1 MKTVVELGH
10 IVAGPTAGLIF
21 HDLGFRV
28 IKVEPLEGEK
38 GRRLPD
44 TSVGVFPYFNRG
56 KESIALDMKKEDGKE
71 ILFNILAKADILI
84 DNLSPG
90 YLDSIGVTYEKIH
103 GVKHDLVI
111 LSIKG
116 YGPGKYEKKK
126 SLDFPI
132 EVQSGVAF
140 MNGLTGRPMRLGSSI
155 IDMSVAMFGVIQ
167 ALHALMEGDKGETGR
182 VIRVGMFE
190 TAAFLMGQ
198 HIATYQIMGTPLKPF
213 NEQGFAWSVYDFFAT
228 RDKKEVFIAITSD
241 KQWMSL
247 CEELGMDICHDRAYE
262 TNESRYARR
271 DRLIPV
277 IRNRIRELDYVE
289 LAKILDSYNI
299 SHATLNEPWCL
310 VDDEHLSEKMVK
322 TVFGDHELR
331 VPATPE
337 ARITDDFVP
346 PLGLNTLEILREI
359 GYSEDQ
365 IDRLVRDRIA
375 YESQQ
380 KTKMK

>member
-28 IKVEPLEGEK
+28 IKVEPLDGEK

-90 YLDSIGVTYEKIH
+90 YLDSIGVTYENIH
-103 GVKHDLVI
+103 RVRHDLVI

-167 ALHALMEGDKGETGR
+167 ALHALMEGDNGETDR

-213 NEQGFAWSVYDFFAT
+213 NEQGFAWSVYDFFTT

-247 CEELGMDICHDRAYE
+247 CEELGLDICNDVAYK

-277 IRNRIRELDYVE
+277 IRNRICELDYVE

-299 SHATLNEPWCL
+299 SQATLNAPWCL

-322 TVFGDHELR
+322 TVFGDRELR

-337 ARITDDFVP
+337 TTITDDFVP
-346 PLGLNTLEILREI
+346 PLGLNTLEILMEI

-365 IDRLVRDRIA
+365 IDRLVRDRIV
-375 YESQQ
+375 YKSQQ
-380 KTKMK
+380 KKI